1 MDNYTSEEITAL
13 LQQIPRLTTT
23 ISELQVQ
30 VTHLA
35 TLAEENT
42 QLRSKVAHLEAA
54 LSKALNSKDQTK
66 KNSQANSKTSQP
78 PATNPPA
85 TTPPASNGTSASS
98 WATVGAKRPS
108 PSNNSTRKR
117 AAKARHYQVNNGP
130 KGYDYIY
137 LHLSKR
143 LTRGVIRSDLASF
156 GIEKSRV
163 LDISFPCRSVAGLL
177 VHVQY
182 IPALLELLSTAKID
196 VLQGFDPTNPD
207 LLGDP
212 SLSTLSRDQKV
223 TEMQH
228 IMNERCIRVVKYL
241 RPSVAPSV
249 ARFFVE
255 IGWLNEEDAQ
265 ATLDDK
271 NSSNYSGS
279 GDQDMNDA
287 ASVSSSAPTSTEL

>member
-1 MDNYTSEEITAL
+1 MNNFTTEEITAL
-13 LQQIPRLTTT
+13 LQQIPHLTAT
-23 ISELQVQ
+23 ISDLQVQ

-54 LSKALNSKDQTK
+54 LSKALNNKDQPK
-66 KNSQANSKTSQP
+66 RNSQASCKTPQ
-78 PATNPPA
+78 ATPV
-85 TTPPASNGTSASS
+85 TQSPASNGTSASS
-98 WATVGAKRPS
+98 WATIGAKRPS

-130 KGYDYIY
+130 KGYDYVY
-137 LHLSKR
+137 LHLAKR

-156 GIEKSRV
+156 GIEKSRI

-182 IPALLELLSTAKID
+182 IPTLLELLSTAKID
-196 VLQGFDPTNPD
+196 ILKDFDPTNPD

-212 SLSTLSRDQKV
+212 VLSTLSRNQKV
-223 TEMQH
+223 TEMQY

-241 RPSVAPSV
+241 RSSVAPSV

-265 ATLDDK
+265 AALGDK
-271 NSSNYSGS
+271 TNSKYSGS
-279 GDQDMNDA
+279 ADQNMSDA
-287 ASVSSSAPTSTEL
+287 ESVSSSAPTSNEL

>member
-1 MDNYTSEEITAL
+1 M
-13 LQQIPRLTTT
+13 
-23 ISELQVQ
+23 
-30 VTHLA
+30 
-35 TLAEENT
+35 AEENI
-42 QLRSKVAHLEAA
+42 QRRSKVAHLEAA
-54 LSKALNSKDQTK
+54 LSKALNSKDQPK
-66 KNSQANSKTSQP
+66 RNSQATPKTSQ
-78 PATNPPA
+78 ATNK
-85 TTPPASNGTSASS
+85 TQPPASNGTSVSS

-108 PSNNSTRKR
+108 PFNNSTRKR

-156 GIEKSRV
+156 GIEKSRI

-182 IPALLELLSTAKID
+182 IPALLDLLSTAKID
-196 VLQGFDPTNPD
+196 VLKGFDPTNPD

-212 SLSTLSRDQKV
+212 ALSTLSRDQKV
-223 TEMQH
+223 TEMQY
-228 IMNERCIRVVKYL
+228 IMNEGYIRVVKYL
-241 RPSVAPSV
+241 RPSVTPSV